1 MCRLRFELRSRAEPV
16 KSAGHC
22 GQRVMSVLE
31 EEEGVGA
38 EKDDPGDVVELGW
51 AGGE

>member
-1 MCRLRFELRSRAEPV
+1 
-16 KSAGHC
+16 
-22 GQRVMSVLE
+22 MSVLE